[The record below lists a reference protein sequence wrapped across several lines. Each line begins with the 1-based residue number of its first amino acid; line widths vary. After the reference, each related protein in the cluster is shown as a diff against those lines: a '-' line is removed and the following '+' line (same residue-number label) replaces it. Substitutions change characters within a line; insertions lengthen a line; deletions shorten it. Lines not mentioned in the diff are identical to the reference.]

1 MGVESGRFR
10 RTDRLLASQEFRR
23 VMRMGRRIPH
33 RDVVVIVSPGKDKR
47 CENGTLATGRGSR
60 LGITASRKVGNAVCR
75 NRFKRRVREWFRHR
89 RAEFGGD
96 LDLVVIARR
105 SGARLGQAEL
115 DRRLSELLDLD
126 HAAH

>member
-1 MGVESGRFR
+1 MGVETGRFR

-23 VMRMGRRIPH
+23 VVRMGRRISH
-33 RDVVVIVSPGKDKR
+33 GDIVVIVSPGKDKR
-47 CENGTLATGRGSR
+47 RENDTLATGQGSR
-60 LGITASRKVGNAVCR
+60 LGITVSRKAGNAVCR

-89 RAEFGGD
+89 RAEFGED

-105 SGARLGQAEL
+105 SGVRLDQADL
-115 DRRLSELLDLD
+115 DRRLSELLDLN

>member
-1 MGVESGRFR
+1 MGVETGRFR

-23 VMRMGRRIPH
+23 VLRTGRRIPH
-33 RDVVVIVSPGKDKR
+33 RDVVVIVSSGKDKR
-47 CENGTLATGRGSR
+47 RENGTLATEQGSR
-60 LGITASRKVGNAVCR
+60 LGITVSRKVGNAVCR

-105 SGARLGQAEL
+105 SGGRLGQAEL
-115 DRRLSELLDLD
+115 DRRLSELLDLN
-126 HAAH
+126 HAAR